1 MKLISDNLHIDFLGM
16 RRLSLSG
23 SGLLM
28 LATVAAFILMGGFN
42 YGIDF
47 RGGSVVQVQFG
58 KTHAIGEIRDA
69 LTAGN
74 IPSFQLQAFGD
85 ESDNE
90 YLISLTETESEH
102 VGDAQTPAARVEA
115 VLAENFDDI
124 TIRRVE
130 SVGPRVGDELKE
142 KALEAI
148 LFSLGAI
155 LLYTWFRFQWRF
167 GVGAVVALMHDVLIV
182 LGAFVITQKEISL
195 PVVAAVL
202 TVAGYSIND
211 TIVIFDRIRENM
223 RKFQKMELAEI
234 FNSSMNQT
242 LSRTVL
248 TSGTT
253 LFVVLSIFL
262 FGGKIIN
269 DFAFALVI
277 GLIVGTY
284 STLFV
289 AAPVGYW
296 LQVRFPPRARS

>member
-1 MKLISDNLHIDFLGM
+1 MKLISDNLHIDFVGLRRKALLGS
-16 RRLSLSG
+16 SLVV
-23 SGLLM
+23 
-28 LATVAAFILMGGFN
+28 LAAVVVFVLMGGFN

-69 LTAGN
+69 LNAGN
-74 IPSFQLQAFGD
+74 VPSFQLQVFGD
-85 ESDNE
+85 ESANE
-90 YLISLTETESEH
+90 YLISLAEAESEH
-102 VGDAQTPAARVEA
+102 MGDAQTPAARVEA
-115 VLAENFDDI
+115 VLAETFDDI

-167 GVGAVVALMHDVLIV
+167 GVGAVVALMHDIVIV
-182 LGAFVITQKEISL
+182 LGAFVLTQKEISL

-211 TIVIFDRIRENM
+211 SIVIFDRIRENL
-223 RKFQKMELAEI
+223 RKFQKMELAEV
-234 FNSSMNQT
+234 FNASMNQT
-242 LSRTVL
+242 LSRTLL

-253 LFVVLSIFL
+253 LFVVLSIFI
-262 FGGKIIN
+262 FGGEIIN
-269 DFAFALVI
+269 DFAFALLLGV
-277 GLIVGTY
+277 IVGTY
-284 STLFV
+284 SSLFV
-289 AAPVGYW
+289 AAPVGYL

>member
-1 MKLISDNLHIDFLGM
+1 MKLISDSLHIDFLGT
-16 RRLSLSG
+16 RRKALAG
-23 SGLLM
+23 SGIVV
-28 LATVAAFILMGGFN
+28 LAAVAAFLMMGGFN

-58 KTHAIGEIRDA
+58 KRHPIGEIRDA

-74 IPSFQLQAFGD
+74 VPSFQLQAFGD
-85 ESDNE
+85 ESHNE
-90 YLISLTETESEH
+90 YLVSLTDAEAKQ

-115 VLAENFDDI
+115 VLAESFDDV

-130 SVGPRVGDELKE
+130 SVGPRVGDELKA
-142 KALEAI
+142 KAMKAV
-148 LFSLGAI
+148 LFALGAI

-167 GVGAVVALMHDVLIV
+167 GVGAVVALLHDILIV

-211 TIVIFDRIRENM
+211 SIVIFDRIRENM
-223 RKFQKMELAEI
+223 RKFQKMELAEV
-234 FNSSMNQT
+234 FNTSMNQT
-242 LSRTVL
+242 LSRTLL

-253 LFVVLSIFL
+253 LFVVLSIYL
-262 FGGKIIN
+262 FGGEIIN
-269 DFAFALVI
+269 DFAFALVL
-277 GLIVGTY
+277 GVLVGTY
-284 STLFV
+284 SSVFV

-296 LQVRFPPRARS
+296 LQMRFPPRART